1 MNKLTLPHTIKIQR
15 IVSQKNHK
23 ISRLKMR
30 KSKWNKI
37 SLVGIVNC
45 NNKIYSLNNI
55 SLSSQ
60 RNITRMRIE
69 TIIS

>member
-1 MNKLTLPHTIKIQR
+1 MNKLILPHTVKIQR
-15 IVSQKNHK
+15 IKSQKNHK
-23 ISRLKMR
+23 INRLKMR
-30 KSKWNKI
+30 KRIWNKI
-37 SLVGIVNC
+37 NQIGIVNC
-45 NNKIYSLNNI
+45 NNKIYSLNNT